1 MGVLRWVEYITTPKY
16 LEKQIEGT
24 PLSLALIDE
33 IAICH
38 PQLHNDVMKLL
49 TKLLENNFPAMDTLI
64 LLNLKKNVLGNGLKV
79 ARGPNNPQRVMLHN
93 LCINNRTY
101 IKPSLDRMVHLI
113 SRGYVIPI
121 LRYISNISKSER
133 IDASLIR
140 HFVTEV
146 LDIIQAPYSDE
157 LKEILYPLV
166 QGNLHFIYERA

>member
-1 MGVLRWVEYITTPKY
+1 
-16 LEKQIEGT
+16 
-24 PLSLALIDE
+24 
-33 IAICH
+33 
-38 PQLHNDVMKLL
+38 
-49 TKLLENNFPAMDTLI
+49 
-64 LLNLKKNVLGNGLKV
+64 
-79 ARGPNNPQRVMLHN
+79 
-93 LCINNRTY
+93 
-101 IKPSLDRMVHLI
+101 MVHLI

-166 QGNLHFIYERA
+166 QGKADWPSEPIEKVINSLAVHAANPEEELASDFLNHVNKNLFHDSEEGSSQED

>member
-1 MGVLRWVEYITTPKY
+1 MVT
-16 LEKQIEGT
+16 
-24 PLSLALIDE
+24 
-33 IAICH
+33 
-38 PQLHNDVMKLL
+38 N
-49 TKLLENNFPAMDTLI
+49 
-64 LLNLKKNVLGNGLKV
+64 
-79 ARGPNNPQRVMLHN
+79 PN
-93 LCINNRTY
+93 TY
-101 IKPSLDRMVHLI
+101 KTIQDRMVHLI

-166 QGNLHFIYERA
+166 QGNFRRISGGVFSRTF

>member
-1 MGVLRWVEYITTPKY
+1 
-16 LEKQIEGT
+16 
-24 PLSLALIDE
+24 
-33 IAICH
+33 
-38 PQLHNDVMKLL
+38 
-49 TKLLENNFPAMDTLI
+49 
-64 LLNLKKNVLGNGLKV
+64 
-79 ARGPNNPQRVMLHN
+79 
-93 LCINNRTY
+93 
-101 IKPSLDRMVHLI
+101 MVHLI

-166 QGNLHFIYERA
+166 QGKLTSYGGLAAGMIVINYLAVHAANPEEELASDFLNHVNKNLFHDSEEGSSQED